1 MASLPSFEE
10 ILTEVHARL
19 GLKALPNRRLFT
31 GYKMEV
37 DGHVD
42 RVQQLL
48 RGKKSDTDDLPGIY
62 QALELD
68 ERAQRDASYVIEKL
82 AGILKALELRTW
94 TGNASQQQVLWQLL
108 VCVHVPMWARNIA
121 FWSLANIEHELPPI
135 DAGMP
140 GGEFWFLP
148 TSDAETGE
156 IKLPVPKVLDWLLS
170 LLEAPSLDTLGSA
183 IGREF
188 LREQDEKSGRDESAV
203 KTLRNWLKN
212 GLPKSAEQIDKIFPD
227 NATLSF
233 DGAFQLASG
242 LSLEEQFE
250 NSLKFVVDRKR
261 LNVEQLSDQIPMKPE
276 RLHPVFARTASDEE
290 KAEFVRHVSIRYAA
304 PTMATIRQRLRV
316 ARLMQAGYQD
326 LVNFLCPDLKPEEAH
341 DPKKNKVLQLIGL
354 FATVHNTTI
363 QARHHGNTEAEQDA
377 CFEKQFAPWDSY
389 DLLLPILSSI
399 DWEDRV
405 PLLAERLTRRFL
417 SLAPEQGLEDILP
430 TSNDDLEAVWRLRI
444 ERIQDELDEDKRVEM
459 LLQRVKAASP
469 YRALQA
475 EESFWVLSQFV
486 QSDSLSENI
495 RQMALKRLAEVSV
508 TPLERGSYRLLK
520 LGFLLN
526 GEARLRPKDVRL
538 QVQQQLD
545 AAEADKEAWEM
556 WKAPMLRFRAKHAL
570 FENRIDDAE
579 QDFKAALAAC
589 SERSF
594 GGARGEI
601 AQDGFATAIIQTAF
615 NPKQEFY
622 YRNML
627 HFMEF
632 PNGVPSFEDAATEC
646 EEFFWSTLYRPYP
659 GLDPIDG
666 AGKANLVAA
675 IKETF
680 GLIQNGDWD
689 GFKAWME
696 KNKKAFHDADLK
708 DARRSS
714 VLMQSLKFLNEFEL
728 KLPMLRAMTPG
739 HLQGELPKV
748 EQHMRNRR
756 ESIRLLLE
764 SWPKQAKIDDFKG
777 QTPLMLAAN
786 HGDVELVRL
795 LVPRSNIDAQD
806 YLGRT
811 PLHSAVAGRSPACV
825 EAILATNPDVAK
837 VSEGEANTVAHTAV
851 RFGWTDGLRLI
862 LDEFPGLAA
871 VENSAGQTPL
881 AMACELVENY
891 DEWRTYMENQKSRQ
905 VGTKVDFESV
915 VALLG
920 ERQLH

>member
-1 MASLPSFEE
+1 M
-10 ILTEVHARL
+10 
-19 GLKALPNRRLFT
+19 
-31 GYKMEV
+31 
-37 DGHVD
+37 
-42 RVQQLL
+42 
-48 RGKKSDTDDLPGIY
+48 PGIY

-354 FATVHNTTI
+354 FATVYNTTI

>member
-1 MASLPSFEE
+1 MALLPSFEE
-10 ILTEVHARL
+10 ILTEVHFRL
-19 GLKALPNRRLFT
+19 GLKALHNKGRFT
-31 GYKMEV
+31 GYGLEFS
-37 DGHVD
+37 GHVD

-48 RGKKSDTDDLPGIY
+48 RGIY
-62 QALELD
+62 DGLELD
-68 ERAQRDASYVIEKL
+68 ERARRDATHIVEKL

-108 VCVHVPMWARNIA
+108 ACVHVPMWARNVA

-170 LLEAPSLDTLGSA
+170 LLEAPSLDSLGSA

-188 LREQDEKSGRDESAV
+188 LREQDEMSGRDDSAV
-203 KTLRNWLKN
+203 KTLRNWLKDD
-212 GLPKSAEQIDKIFPD
+212 LPKSAEQIDKIFPD
-227 NATLSF
+227 NSTLSF
-233 DGAFQLASG
+233 DGAFQLVSE

-250 NSLKFVVDRKR
+250 NALKFVVDRKR
-261 LNVEQLSDQIPMKPE
+261 LNAEQLSDQIPMKPE
-276 RLHPVFARTASDEE
+276 RLHLVFERTASDEE
-290 KAEFVRHVSIRYAA
+290 QAAFVRHVSIRYAA
-304 PTMATIRQRLRV
+304 PTLATIRQRLRV
-316 ARLMQAGYQD
+316 ARLAQAGYQD
-326 LVNFLCPDLKPEEAH
+326 LVKFLCPDLKPEDEH
-341 DPKKNKVLQLIGL
+341 DPKQNKVLQLIAL
-354 FATVHNTTI
+354 FETIYNKTI
-363 QARHHGNTEAEQDA
+363 QAWHHGNTEVEQDA
-377 CFEKQFAPWDSY
+377 WFEKQFAPWDCY

-399 DWEDRV
+399 DWGDRV

-417 SLAPEQGLEDILP
+417 SLVPERGLEDILP
-430 TSNDDLEAVWRLRI
+430 MNEDGLEAVWRPRI
-444 ERIQDELDEDKRVEM
+444 ERIQNELDEDKRIEM
-459 LLQRVKAASP
+459 LLQRVKSASP

-475 EESFWVLSQFV
+475 EGSFWVLSQFV
-486 QSDSLSENI
+486 QSESLSENI

-556 WKAPMLRFRAKHAL
+556 WKAPMLRFSAKHAL
-570 FENRIDDAE
+570 FENRIADAE

-615 NPKQEFY
+615 NSKQEFY

-627 HFMEF
+627 HSMEF

-696 KNKKAFHDADLK
+696 KNKKSFHDADLK
-708 DARRSS
+708 DARRNS
-714 VLMQSLKFLNEFEL
+714 VLMLSLKFLNEFEL

-739 HLQGELPKV
+739 HLQGEPPKV

-764 SWPKQAKIDDFKG
+764 SWPKQAKIADFKG
-777 QTPLMLAAN
+777 QTPLMMAAN

-811 PLHSAVAGRSPACV
+811 PLHSAVTGRSPACV
-825 EAILATNPDVAK
+825 EAILANNPDVAK
-837 VSEGEANTVAHTAV
+837 VSEGEANTAAHTAV
-851 RFGWTDGLRLI
+851 RFGWIEGLRLI
-862 LDEFPGLAA
+862 LDKFPGLAT
-871 VENSAGQTPL
+871 VENAAGQTPM
-881 AMACELVENY
+881 AMACELLEY
-891 DEWRTYMENQKSRQ
+891 YEEWRTFMQNQKARR
-905 VGTKVDFESV
+905 VGTKADFESV
-915 VALLG
+915 VALLK

>member
-354 FATVHNTTI
+354 FATVYNTTI

>member
-1 MASLPSFEE
+1 MAHFPSFEE
-10 ILTEVHARL
+10 ILTEVHFRL
-19 GLKALPNRRLFT
+19 GLEALPNKGRFT
-31 GYKMEV
+31 GYKLEV

-42 RVQQLL
+42 RAQQLL
-48 RGKKSDTDDLPGIY
+48 RGIY
-62 QALELD
+62 EALELD
-68 ERAQRDASYVIEKL
+68 ERACRDATHVVEKL

-108 VCVHVPMWARNIA
+108 ACVHVPMWARNIA
-121 FWSLANIEHELPPI
+121 FWSLANIEHDLPPI

-148 TSDAETGE
+148 TVVAETGE
-156 IKLPVPKVLDWLLS
+156 IKLPVPKVLDWLLK
-170 LLEAPSLDTLGSA
+170 LLEVQSLDKLGNA
-183 IGREF
+183 IGRQF

-203 KTLRNWLKN
+203 KTLRHWLKD
-212 GLPKSAEQIDKIFPD
+212 GLPKSAEQIDKVFPD
-227 NATLSF
+227 DATLSF
-233 DGAFQLASG
+233 HGAFHLLYV
-242 LSLEEQFE
+242 LSPEVQFE
-250 NSLKFVVDRKR
+250 SALKFIVDRKK

-276 RLHPVFARTASDEE
+276 RLNLAFERTASDEE

-316 ARLMQAGYQD
+316 ARLAQSGYQD
-326 LVNFLCPDLKPEEAH
+326 LVKFLCPDLKPEDEH
-341 DPKKNKVLQLIGL
+341 DPKQNKVLQLIAL
-354 FATVHNTTI
+354 FETIYNKTI
-363 QARHHGNTEAEQDA
+363 QAWHHGNTKAEQDA
-377 CFEKQFAPWDSY
+377 WFEKQFAPWDSY
-389 DLLLPILSSI
+389 DLLLLILSSI

-417 SLAPEQGLEDILP
+417 SLAPERGLEDILP
-430 TSNDDLEAVWRLRI
+430 VNEGDLEAVWLPRI
-444 ERIQDELDEDKRVEM
+444 ERIQNELDEDKRVEM

-475 EESFWVLSQFV
+475 EDSFWVLSQFA
-486 QSDSLSENI
+486 QSESLSENI
-495 RQMALKRLAEVSV
+495 RQMALNRLAEVSV
-508 TPLERGSYRLLK
+508 TPLERGSFRVLK
-520 LGFLLN
+520 LGYLLN
-526 GEARLRPKDVRL
+526 GEARSWPKDVRL

-545 AAEADKEAWEM
+545 TAAEDKEAWEM
-556 WKAPMLRFRAKHAL
+556 WKAPMLRLRAKHAL
-570 FENRIDDAE
+570 FENRIADAE

-594 GGARGEI
+594 GGSRGEI
-601 AQDGFATAIIQTAF
+601 AQDGFAIAIVRTAL
-615 NPKQEFY
+615 NKRNHEPY
-622 YRNML
+622 YRNIL

-646 EEFFWSTLYRPYP
+646 EEFFWSTLYRSYP
-659 GLDPIDG
+659 GLDPMD
-666 AGKANLVAA
+666 AVGKANLVAA

-680 GLIQNGDWD
+680 GLIQNGDWG

-696 KNKKAFHDADLK
+696 KNKKAFHDDDLK

-756 ESIRLLLE
+756 ESIRLLLG
-764 SWPKQAKIDDFKG
+764 SWPKQAKIADFKG

-795 LVPRSNIDAQD
+795 LVSLSDIDAQD

-811 PLHSAVAGRSPACV
+811 PLHSAVAGRSLACV
-825 EAILATNPDVAK
+825 EAILAMNPDVAK

-851 RFGWTDGLRLI
+851 RFGWPEGLRLI
-862 LDEFPGLAA
+862 LDKFPGLAA
-871 VENSAGQTPL
+871 VENAAGQTPL
-881 AMACELVENY
+881 AMAVELVENF
-891 DEWRTYMENQKSRQ
+891 EAWRAYMNDQKSRQ
-905 VGTKVDFESV
+905 VGTKADFELV
-915 VALLG
+915 VALLK